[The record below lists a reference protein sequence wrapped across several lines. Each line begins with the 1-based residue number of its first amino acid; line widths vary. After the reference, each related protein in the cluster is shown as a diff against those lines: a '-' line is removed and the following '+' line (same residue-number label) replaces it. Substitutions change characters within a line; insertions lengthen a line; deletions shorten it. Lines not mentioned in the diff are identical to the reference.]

1 MLTITLAKATEQVGG
16 VGSEELEL
24 EEDLRADHDSATVDC
39 LVLVD
44 IEVDG
49 HPITGEIDA
58 NLSVKVEIESR
69 EVFPLVNIGGNVGN
83 EVQDVSAE
91 LIFDVQGEIPLRSS
105 GLDLVS
111 TICQR
116 DLNRWMD
123 NWVDGR
129 KT

>member
-24 EEDLRADHDSATVDC
+24 EEDLRVDHDSTAVDC
-39 LVLVD
+39 LALVD
-44 IEVDG
+44 IEVEG
-49 HPITGEIDA
+49 HPVTGQIDA
-58 NLSVKVEIESR
+58 DIGVKIEVESR

-91 LIFDVQGEIPLRSS
+91 LICDVHGEIPLRSS

-111 TICQR
+111 AVCQR
-116 DLNRWMD
+116 DLN
-123 NWVDGR
+123 
-129 KT
+129 